1 MSIYVWS
8 ALADGALLAFNPSAD
23 ALNFDDSGISAA
35 SIGLNAMNS
44 TQSVFVHGGKTVTLQ
59 TAPTTLTATNVT
71 FAGGGRLLVGDGT
84 TGTAKDD
91 VNNIVDG
98 GVVGDQLYGLAGN
111 DTLRGHGGAD
121 MLAGGAG
128 NDTLIG
134 GAGIDTAVFSGKF
147 ANYSLAGSTA
157 GSLTVTDAN
166 GAVSGGDGTDALIGI
181 ERLQFL
187 DASVELRYSSAGEFK
202 IDATVTD
209 DQYQP
214 STRALA
220 DGGFVMTW
228 QADLQD
234 GSGWGIYGQRYNAAG
249 AMAGSEFKVNG
260 TVTSDQ
266 YQPSVI
272 ALTNG
277 FLVAWTSDGQD
288 GSGLGIYGQRYDA
301 AGGTAGG
308 AFKINKTVTNDQYQ
322 PSVAA
327 LADGGFVVTWQSY
340 LQDGSGWGI
349 YGQRYDMAGA
359 IAGGEFRINTT
370 VAGDQIRPSV
380 TSLAGGD
387 FVVTWESLD
396 GAGSGTTLCA
406 QRYDPAGAKVGGE
419 VAVDTSVAHSG
430 SSPLVTA
437 LAEGGFVVTWQSYL
451 QDGTGRDIYGQ
462 LHNAAGATIGSG
474 FKINTTTADSDE
486 QPWPCVTALADGGFE
501 VTWCSNAQDGSGLD
515 IYGQR
520 YDAAGARA
528 GGEVRINATSA
539 DSQEQ
544 PSVTALVDGGLVVT
558 WMTYLEGSSERGIYG
573 QRYGADGGKIGLE
586 MSLAITGNASDQS
599 FTGTPGDDSLDGGGG
614 ADTLSGGGGYDTL
627 NGGAGFDTAI
637 FSGAVGSYHFAENG
651 AQVIVTG
658 PDGTDTLTNIEQL
671 NFANLAF
678 SIADRSHFDPLYYLE
693 HNRDVAA
700 AAIDPLTHYRNAGWA
715 EGRDPNPNCAPS
727 LGERARVHR
736 FLQRPDGGVWAKQG
750 RGLSALRHPG
760 AL

>member
-1 MSIYVWS
+1 
-8 ALADGALLAFNPSAD
+8 
-23 ALNFDDSGISAA
+23 
-35 SIGLNAMNS
+35 
-44 TQSVFVHGGKTVTLQ
+44 
-59 TAPTTLTATNVT
+59 
-71 FAGGGRLLVGDGT
+71 
-84 TGTAKDD
+84 
-91 VNNIVDG
+91 
-98 GVVGDQLYGLAGN
+98 
-111 DTLRGHGGAD
+111 
-121 MLAGGAG
+121 
-128 NDTLIG
+128 
-134 GAGIDTAVFSGKF
+134 
-147 ANYSLAGSTA
+147 
-157 GSLTVTDAN
+157 
-166 GAVSGGDGTDALIGI
+166 
-181 ERLQFL
+181 
-187 DASVELRYSSAGEFK
+187 
-202 IDATVTD
+202 
-209 DQYQP
+209 
-214 STRALA
+214 
-220 DGGFVMTW
+220 
-228 QADLQD
+228 
-234 GSGWGIYGQRYNAAG
+234 
-249 AMAGSEFKVNG
+249 
-260 TVTSDQ
+260 
-266 YQPSVI
+266 
-272 ALTNG
+272 
-277 FLVAWTSDGQD
+277 
-288 GSGLGIYGQRYDA
+288 
-301 AGGTAGG
+301 
-308 AFKINKTVTNDQYQ
+308 
-322 PSVAA
+322 
-327 LADGGFVVTWQSY
+327 
-340 LQDGSGWGI
+340 
-349 YGQRYDMAGA
+349 MAGA

-528 GGEVRINATSA
+528 GAEVRINATSA

-614 ADTLSGGGGYDTL
+614 ADTLSGGGGYDAL

-637 FSGAVGSYHFAENG
+637 FSGAVGSYHFARERCAG
-651 AQVIVTG
+651 HRHRSGRDRYAHKYRAAQLRQ
-658 PDGTDTLTNIEQL
+658 PLLLDC
-671 NFANLAF
+671 
-678 SIADRSHFDPLYYLE
+678 RSQPLRSPLLS
-693 HNRDVAA
+693 RAQPPTWRR

-715 EGRDPNPNCAPS
+715 EGRDPNPN
-727 LGERARVHR
+727 VH
-736 FLQRPDGGVWAKQG
+736 LASVDGLEYIASYGDLMAAFGPNKAAGYQHF
-750 RGLSALRHPG
+750 ATAG

>member
-1 MSIYVWS
+1 M
-8 ALADGALLAFNPSAD
+8 D
-23 ALNFDDSGISAA
+23 
-35 SIGLNAMNS
+35 
-44 TQSVFVHGGKTVTLQ
+44 FV
-59 TAPTTLTATNVT
+59 
-71 FAGGGRLLVGDGT
+71 
-84 TGTAKDD
+84 
-91 VNNIVDG
+91 
-98 GVVGDQLYGLAGN
+98 
-111 DTLRGHGGAD
+111 
-121 MLAGGAG
+121 
-128 NDTLIG
+128 
-134 GAGIDTAVFSGKF
+134 
-147 ANYSLAGSTA
+147 
-157 GSLTVTDAN
+157 
-166 GAVSGGDGTDALIGI
+166 
-181 ERLQFL
+181 
-187 DASVELRYSSAGEFK
+187 
-202 IDATVTD
+202 
-209 DQYQP
+209 
-214 STRALA
+214 
-220 DGGFVMTW
+220 
-228 QADLQD
+228 
-234 GSGWGIYGQRYNAAG
+234 
-249 AMAGSEFKVNG
+249 
-260 TVTSDQ
+260 
-266 YQPSVI
+266 
-272 ALTNG
+272 
-277 FLVAWTSDGQD
+277 VAWTSDGQD
-288 GSGLGIYGQRYDA
+288 GSGLGVYGQRYDA

-528 GGEVRINATSA
+528 GAEFRINATSA

-614 ADTLSGGGGYDTL
+614 ADTLSGGGGYDAL

-637 FSGAVGSYHFAENG
+637 FSGAVGSYHFVENG
-651 AQVIVTG
+651 AQVTVTG

-671 NFANLAF
+671 NFANLSF

-700 AAIDPLTHYRNAGWA
+700 GCDRSAHTLPERGLGGGTRSEPKCALGLG
-715 EGRDPNPNCAPS
+715 GRT
-727 LGERARVHR
+727 GVHR
-736 FLQRPDGGVWAKQG
+736 FLRRSDGGVGDKQG
-750 RGLSALRHPG
+750 RGLCAFRDQHGLFEGRTTIFNGLEYIASYGDLMQGYGANADAGARTTSSMATPKVGRSASTAWITSPPTRICCRGMGRTPMLGPRTTSSMATPKVG
-760 AL
+760 RSASTGWITSRPTRICCRGMGRTPMLGPRTTSSTVSTRAATSPSIPSTI